1 MIEIVLLLAC
11 CCFIFIVVLAG
22 WFLNRGEEG
31 DECEGKDDN
40 GTYEIDEDLKC
51 VLKSCNNGYYKSG
64 KECHTDQS
72 GDTCVPTGTPK
83 IDGSYITD
91 KIGNCVYVRP
101 ECEEDLTITTQ
112 EGTLGA
118 CGSLDDID
126 PMEVSF
132 HGNFFS
138 PKSPVRGSEW
148 IQELSSTTN
157 RKEFIAHHQSPDNY
171 CKMVRFEL
179 TKDGDN
185 CNYKVVDAGYTTSPT
200 ASSTCT
206 TKDSVLSHWGS
217 KNNQSLAPDNT
228 TNGYGIAQLKYNK
241 YC

>member
-1 MIEIVLLLAC
+1 MAAMPM
-11 CCFIFIVVLAG
+11 LAG
-22 WFLNRGEEG
+22 VGLMMVCCSSSSAAALMMGSEEDPG
-31 DECEGKDDN
+31 AGA
-40 GTYEIDEDLKC
+40 GA
-51 VLKSCNNGYYKSG
+51 GSG
-64 KECHTDQS
+64 ANDS
-72 GDTCVPTGTPK
+72 GPA
-83 IDGSYITD
+83 
-91 KIGNCVYVRP
+91 
-101 ECEEDLTITTQ
+101 CEEDLTITSH

-126 PMEVSF
+126 PMEVTF
-132 HGNFFS
+132 QGAFFS

-157 RKEFIAHHQSPDNY
+157 KKEFIAHHQSSDNW

-185 CNYKVVDAGYTTSPT
+185 CNYKVVDTGYTTSPA

-217 KNNQSLAPDNT
+217 KNSQSLAPTNT
-228 TNGYGIAQLKYNK
+228 AHGYGIAQLKYNK

>member
-1 MIEIVLLLAC
+1 MAAIAIAGVGLMVVCSSSLAA
-11 CCFIFIVVLAG
+11 VMMMG
-22 WFLNRGEEG
+22 GEE
-31 DECEGKDDN
+31 E
-40 GTYEIDEDLKC
+40 T
-51 VLKSCNNGYYKSG
+51 
-64 KECHTDQS
+64 
-72 GDTCVPTGTPK
+72 PTTTTTTTTGP
-83 IDGSYITD
+83 SA
-91 KIGNCVYVRP
+91 RSP
-101 ECEEDLTITTQ
+101 EPACEEDLTITTQ

-132 HGNFFS
+132 QGTFFS
-138 PKSPVRGSEW
+138 PRSPVRGSEW

-157 RKEFIAHHQSPDNY
+157 KKEFIAHHQSPDNY

-217 KNNQSLAPDNT
+217 KNNQGLAPNNT

>member
-1 MIEIVLLLAC
+1 MAAVAAIAGVGMMVC
-11 CCFIFIVVLAG
+11 CSSSVAALMMG
-22 WFLNRGEEG
+22 GEE
-31 DECEGKDDN
+31 K
-40 GTYEIDEDLKC
+40 EIDGGDI
-51 VLKSCNNGYYKSG
+51 SG
-64 KECHTDQS
+64 AGAGASE
-72 GDTCVPTGTPK
+72 
-83 IDGSYITD
+83 
-91 KIGNCVYVRP
+91 P

-206 TKDSVLSHWGS
+206 TKDSVLSRWGS
-217 KNNQSLAPDNT
+217 KNNQSLAPDIRQMVTELHN
-228 TNGYGIAQLKYNK
+228 
-241 YC
+241 

>member
-1 MIEIVLLLAC
+1 MAAMPM
-11 CCFIFIVVLAG
+11 LAG
-22 WFLNRGEEG
+22 VGLMMVCCSSSSAAALMMGGETIE
-31 DECEGKDDN
+31 ETKPVE
-40 GTYEIDEDLKC
+40 
-51 VLKSCNNGYYKSG
+51 
-64 KECHTDQS
+64 
-72 GDTCVPTGTPK
+72 TGPA
-83 IDGSYITD
+83 
-91 KIGNCVYVRP
+91 
-101 ECEEDLTITTQ
+101 CEEDLTITTQ
-112 EGTLGA
+112 EGTLGT

-132 HGNFFS
+132 QGAFFS
-138 PKSPVRGSEW
+138 PKSPIRGSEW

-157 RKEFIAHHQSPDNY
+157 KKEFIAHHQSPDNY

-200 ASSTCT
+200 ESSTCT
-206 TKDSVLSHWGS
+206 TKDSVVSHWGS

-228 TNGYGIAQLKYNK
+228 SDGYGIAQLKYNK

>member
-1 MIEIVLLLAC
+1 MAKNMMPM
-11 CCFIFIVVLAG
+11 LAG
-22 WFLNRGEEG
+22 VGLLSMCCISSSIAASMMGGEDDSSGAGSGAGAGAGAGAGSGSGAG
-31 DECEGKDDN
+31 D
-40 GTYEIDEDLKC
+40 
-51 VLKSCNNGYYKSG
+51 SG
-64 KECHTDQS
+64 
-72 GDTCVPTGTPK
+72 
-83 IDGSYITD
+83 
-91 KIGNCVYVRP
+91 P
-101 ECEEDLTITTQ
+101 ECEEDLTIITQ

-157 RKEFIAHHQSPDNY
+157 KKEFIAHHQSPDNY

>member
-1 MIEIVLLLAC
+1 MAAVAAI
-11 CCFIFIVVLAG
+11 AG
-22 WFLNRGEEG
+22 VGALCISSSVAAVMMSG
-31 DECEGKDDN
+31 
-40 GTYEIDEDLKC
+40 
-51 VLKSCNNGYYKSG
+51 G
-64 KECHTDQS
+64 KEET
-72 GDTCVPTGTPK
+72 PTPTPTPPA
-83 IDGSYITD
+83 G
-91 KIGNCVYVRP
+91 P
-101 ECEEDLTITTQ
+101 ACEEDLTITSH

-126 PMEVSF
+126 PMEVTF
-132 HGNFFS
+132 QGAFFS

-157 RKEFIAHHQSPDNY
+157 KKEFIAHHQSSDNW

-185 CNYKVVDAGYTTSPT
+185 CNYKVVDTGYTTSPME
-200 ASSTCT
+200 SSTCT
-206 TKDSVLSHWGS
+206 TKDSVVSHWGS

-228 TNGYGIAQLKYNK
+228 SNGYGIAQLKYNK